1 MTISLLPFNMKQKI
15 LFYVLIFSILINL
28 YLISDYGNRLKYA
41 QSKIDKQ
48 SEKIAQLKDS
58 IEVLH
63 QLKVAPV
70 ATEQ

>member
-1 MTISLLPFNMKQKI
+1 MKQKI

-63 QLKVAPV
+63 QLKVARV

>member
-1 MTISLLPFNMKQKI
+1 M
-15 LFYVLIFSILINL
+15 LIFSILINL

-58 IEVLH
+58 IELLH

>member
-1 MTISLLPFNMKQKI
+1 M
-15 LFYVLIFSILINL
+15 
-28 YLISDYGNRLKYA
+28 ISDYGNRLKYA

-63 QLKVAPV
+63 QLKVARV

>member
-1 MTISLLPFNMKQKI
+1 MKQKI
-15 LFYVLIFSILINL
+15 LFYVLIFSVLINL
-28 YLISDYGNRLKYA
+28 YSILDYGNRLKYA

>member
-1 MTISLLPFNMKQKI
+1 MKQKI

-63 QLKVAPV
+63 HGLKARLGTP
-70 ATEQ
+70 

>member
-63 QLKVAPV
+63 QLKVARV

>member
-1 MTISLLPFNMKQKI
+1 MKQKI

>member
-1 MTISLLPFNMKQKI
+1 M
-15 LFYVLIFSILINL
+15 LIFSILINL

-41 QSKIDKQ
+41 QTKIYKQ
-48 SEKIAQLKDS
+48 SEKIVQLKDS

>member
-1 MTISLLPFNMKQKI
+1 MKQKI
-15 LFYVLIFSILINL
+15 LFYVLIFSVLINL
-28 YLISDYGNRLKYA
+28 YSISDYGNRLKYA